1 VTAVI
6 EAAVGLACL
15 VGAAGIWR
23 RPGLRL
29 AAAILAIAGIT
40 ALIHAVTSL
49 V

>member
-1 VTAVI
+1 MTAVI

-15 VGAAGIWR
+15 IGASGIWR

-29 AAAILAIAGIT
+29 AAVILGIAGLT
-40 ALIHAVTSL
+40 AVIHAVTSL